1 MFKGLFDQHVLPGLF
16 SSDSPWSPF
25 LHFRRHLFLDISDGE
40 NKIVLDKVG
49 PHFTL

>member
-25 LHFRRHLFLDISDGE
+25 LHFRRHLFLGISDGE
-40 NKIVLDKVG
+40 NEIFLDKVG
-49 PHFTL
+49 LNFSL